1 MIKLK
6 GKHDAALEIKDILKD
21 QIKSK
26 KAREKVEYQ
35 DRFVRASNVL
45 CQSIGCWNSGN
56 RGLSTL

>member
-56 RGLSTL
+56 